1 MLMGEVGVASKGF
14 AIGWRQVAS
23 CFVLLACVATITTSF
38 SVIAVPLAAEFKPS
52 RAVLG
57 LAMTVISG
65 ASAVLAPFLGGFM
78 DRSSVKRMMLTG
90 AVLLSG
96 GFAALTLAQTF
107 NQILLVYG
115 LLIAPANVLLGPVAA
130 TVLLSRWFVK
140 RRGAALGIAIA
151 GVAMGGILFP
161 PIIQG
166 FLGSYPWREALRMFA
181 LMILAL
187 TLIAAA
193 LVVNSPA
200 IKGLHPDG
208 LDTEPARMPGS
219 QVPLSVRA
227 ILTDPAFWLIVMMVA
242 VVTSGMKGMVTS
254 LAPMAIDQGVKPAA
268 AALLVSV
275 YATCALFAK
284 LFFAGIA
291 DRINLRYLAVISLAG
306 FAGGML
312 VLTQAQL
319 GYGLI
324 AAGVGVVGLFGG
336 LMVPLESML
345 GARVFGR
352 QAVGRAVGLLS
363 MVLLFALMAT
373 PPLFGLIFDLTG
385 SYRGIYYTFGGL
397 ALLATLL
404 VPYVRFHARDVEDP
418 EGAAALAETTATA
431 A

>member
-1 MLMGEVGVASKGF
+1 MTSKGF
-14 AIGWRQVAS
+14 GIGWRQVA
-23 CFVLLACVATITTSF
+23 CGFVLLACVSTITTSY

-52 RAVLG
+52 RAVIG
-57 LAMTVISG
+57 LAMTVIAG
-65 ASAVLAPFLGGFM
+65 ISAILAPFLGGFM
-78 DRSSVKRMMLTG
+78 DRTSVKRMMLAG
-90 AVLLSG
+90 AVLLAA
-96 GFAALTLAQTF
+96 GFAALTLAHSF

-115 LLIAPANVLLGPVAA
+115 LLIAPANVLLGPVAV
-130 TVLLSRWFVK
+130 TVLLSRWFVN

-151 GVAMGGILFP
+151 GIAMGGILFP
-161 PIIQG
+161 PVIQA
-166 FLGSYPWREALRMFA
+166 FLSHYPWREALRLFA
-181 LMILAL
+181 LVILAL
-187 TLIAAA
+187 TLLAAA

-200 IKGLHPDG
+200 AKGLHPDG
-208 LDTEPARMPGS
+208 LDAEPARPSGS

-242 VVTSGMKGMVTS
+242 VVTSGMKGMVTN

-268 AALLVSV
+268 AALLLSA
-275 YATCALFAK
+275 YSTCALLAK
-284 LFFAGIA
+284 LLFAGIA
-291 DRINLRYLAVISLAG
+291 DRINLRYLAVTSLAG
-306 FAGGML
+306 FAAGML

-324 AAGVGVVGLFGG
+324 ATGVGLVGLFGG

-363 MVLLFALMAT
+363 MVLLVALMAT

-397 ALLATLL
+397 AILATLL
-404 VPYVRFHARDVEDP
+404 VPYVRFHARDAVEP
-418 EGAAALAETTATA
+418 EDAAAIADTTATA